1 MADNIDNEQ
10 YPLSQ
15 LIDGNPVAT
24 LVIDVKHRVTHWN
37 RACAV
42 LTGVLPEHI
51 IGTRDQWRA
60 FYTAPRPIMVDLIV
74 DQAIDTAVDQFYHGK
89 FRKSCLIEGA
99 YEAEDFF
106 PAFGEHGRWLFF
118 TAAPI
123 RNTAGV
129 IVGAIETLQDVTER
143 KLAEDALRASEERYR
158 RLSETD
164 SLTGLLNVRS
174 LDERLSIELDRSRDT
189 GNPLSLLVLDCDDFK
204 RINDGFGHLEGDK
217 VLRSLS
223 DAIQHSLRR
232 SDSAFRYG
240 GEEFVIILPE
250 VELNAAGLL
259 AERLRQRFA
268 EAKVLTSSGDTIQC
282 TVSIGVAEW
291 QSGEDRLSFLGRAD
305 EAVYAAKR
313 AGKNCVSY
321 AK

>member
-1 MADNIDNEQ
+1 M
-10 YPLSQ
+10 
-15 LIDGNPVAT
+15 
-24 LVIDVKHRVTHWN
+24 
-37 RACAV
+37 
-42 LTGVLPEHI
+42 
-51 IGTRDQWRA
+51 
-60 FYTAPRPIMVDLIV
+60 
-74 DQAIDTAVDQFYHGK
+74 
-89 FRKSCLIEGA
+89 
-99 YEAEDFF
+99 
-106 PAFGEHGRWLFF
+106 
-118 TAAPI
+118 
-123 RNTAGV
+123 
-129 IVGAIETLQDVTER
+129 
-143 KLAEDALRASEERYR
+143 
-158 RLSETD
+158 
-164 SLTGLLNVRS
+164 LNVRS

-291 QSGEDRLSFLGRAD
+291 QNGEDRLSFLGRAD

-313 AGKNCVSY
+313 AGINCVSY